1 MNAKSDVTDTPQD
14 NHHARSSTSSQ
25 LQTTTKGGTIHP
37 NRDDDDPTM
46 IPPSRDA
53 QASVVAAA
61 AEKLEA
67 KLHDEEWNSQPTH
80 ADRPWGPR
88 SDYAGATKSDI
99 AKDDGVS
106 RSCEG
111 SVAAAAER
119 LEAKLLEEE
128 WNDRGRV

>member
-1 MNAKSDVTDTPQD
+1 MDTPQD
-14 NHHARSSTSSQ
+14 DHHARASTSSQ
-25 LQTTTKGGTIHP
+25 LQTTKEGTTHP
-37 NRDDDDPTM
+37 NRDDNDPTM
-46 IPPSRDA
+46 IPPSSDA
-53 QASVVAAA
+53 QASVAAA

-80 ADRPWGPR
+80 ADRPWAPR
-88 SDYAGATKSDI
+88 SNYASATNSDS

-106 RSCEG
+106 RSGEG
-111 SVAAAAER
+111 SAAAAAER